1 MSRYFAA
8 MKAVIERH
16 GGTVEK
22 FIGDAV
28 MAVFGIPTI
37 HEDDALRAVRAAAEM
52 REALAA
58 LNAQLAAE
66 RAVTIQT
73 RTGITTGTVVAGDP
87 AAGETL
93 VTGDTVNTAARLEQA
108 AGAGEILL
116 GAPTWRLVRDAVR
129 AHAVASVS
137 AKGKALPVP
146 AYRLEAVTASS
157 EGHLRRLN
165 APLVGRERELAR
177 LTQTFRDAVE
187 QRSPQLFTLLGAA
200 GVGKS
205 RLVREFLT
213 AVAGEAGILR
223 GRCLPYGEGITYWP
237 LAEALKEAAGISE
250 ALRVVRRLF

>member
-1 MSRYFAA
+1 M
-8 MKAVIERH
+8 
-16 GGTVEK
+16 
-22 FIGDAV
+22 
-28 MAVFGIPTI
+28 
-37 HEDDALRAVRAAAEM
+37 
-52 REALAA
+52 
-58 LNAQLAAE
+58 
-66 RAVTIQT
+66 
-73 RTGITTGTVVAGDP
+73 VAGDP

-146 AYRLEAVTASS
+146 AYRLEAVTASI
-157 EGHLRRLN
+157 E
-165 APLVGRERELAR
+165 ATQVGRERELAR